1 MKFCSDLFFFFDIGV
16 AMACLFIVFMT
27 LKTSIQNI
35 SKRSHMICSN
45 FAIIEATKVGY
56 KNASY
61 L

>member
-1 MKFCSDLFFFFDIGV
+1 
-16 AMACLFIVFMT
+16 MACLFIVFMT

-56 KNASY
+56 KNAFSDHR
-61 L
+61 

>member
-1 MKFCSDLFFFFDIGV
+1 
-16 AMACLFIVFMT
+16 MACLFIVFMT

-61 L
+61 LKWSQIKTPGTEKDKDR